1 MALTTWDYYVTAP
14 WTRDGWVRV
23 QVAVIKILDLQLA
36 ELLTAQRVI
45 EERRQN
51 GAVALLPDGFL
62 AG

>member
-1 MALTTWDYYVTAP
+1 MTWDYYVTAP